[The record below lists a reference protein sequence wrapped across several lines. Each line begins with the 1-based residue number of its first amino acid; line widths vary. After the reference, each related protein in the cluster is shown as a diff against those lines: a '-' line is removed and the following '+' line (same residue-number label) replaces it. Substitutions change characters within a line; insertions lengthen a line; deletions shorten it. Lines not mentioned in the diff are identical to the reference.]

1 MTAKLVGMGALQSR
15 FNKYVKQVEKQIV
28 DVRKEVAREFVKALL
43 DNTPVWSGRTVR
55 SISVGNTVSGANAG
69 EAHPDRGDRLKD
81 GKWKNHKDDWGDT
94 KKMPLGPEPNRG
106 AAEAIVFA
114 SVESTRYDLGSKVF
128 ISSNSYNWGDVDK
141 ATYRPDARNSAV
153 VSEIA
158 LAQVKAKFGKIIR

>member
-1 MTAKLVGMGALQSR
+1 MTAKLVGMGALQGR
-15 FNKYVKQVEKQIV
+15 FNQFVKQIEKKIV
-28 DVRKEVAREFVKALL
+28 DVRKDVAREFVIALL

-69 EAHPDRGDRLKD
+69 EAHPDRGDRVKD
-81 GKWKNHKDDWGDT
+81 GKWLNHKDTWGDT
-94 KKMPLGPEPNRG
+94 KNMPLGPEPNRG
-106 AAEAIVFA
+106 AAEAIAMA
-114 SVESTRYDLGSKVF
+114 SVETTRYDLGSKVF